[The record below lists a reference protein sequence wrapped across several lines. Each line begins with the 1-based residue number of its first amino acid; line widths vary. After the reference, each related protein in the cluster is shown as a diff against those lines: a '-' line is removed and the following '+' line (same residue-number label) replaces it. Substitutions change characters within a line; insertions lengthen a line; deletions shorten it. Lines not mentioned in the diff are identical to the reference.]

1 MENILIYVKLNIRLV
16 FIFSKCYEGLN
27 DLEYF
32 IYKYTLL
39 ICFTLDFYI
48 YWLVNLL
55 ELVSVAGWC
64 IAELVEGDISQL
76 DVDHSARWEGGVVQV
91 GSEQDTGHQE
101 DQSLHQ
107 LAVDSEPLANFLLAM
122 TNAARQRRKTHFG
135 SLVGGPWKITSL
147 EETQLATKAAGS

>member
-1 MENILIYVKLNIRLV
+1 LGPTG
-16 FIFSKCYEGLN
+16 GLSECPTSSGH
-27 DLEYF
+27 LSACQATSSTTTSSSTTAQQLRSPQERQW
-32 IYKYTLL
+32 KAT
-39 ICFTLDFYI
+39 T
-48 YWLVNLL
+48 
-55 ELVSVAGWC
+55 SA
-64 IAELVEGDISQL
+64 AET
-76 DVDHSARWEGGVVQV
+76 HSARWEGGVVQV